1 MAGIT
6 ALRKIQMGP
15 ESTSGT
21 PVAATTVWRGMGILD
36 DQREIK
42 HVDESVGTAL
52 PTTRAYVPSLGCQ
65 VTFDPVEATFQ
76 QLPHIF
82 EAGVSIET
90 ATQDGTGGS
99 TLYIYAYDFP
109 VGSQNTLRTYTI
121 EMGDDQLAQET
132 DYGFVESFKIS
143 GNAAEGVMM
152 ESVWRG
158 RDVVDTTFTA
168 AQTAPTLIAA
178 DNIVFGG
185 STFSIDATSG
195 GYGGTAKAST
205 LLSFELDV
213 TTGYKAKFTNL
224 GKDFDFVYFDRG
236 SFGATLKV
244 VYEHNAIAD
253 AQRDIF
259 EAGTPQLYHL
269 LFPGAAAGTYVDGT
283 YTNLTFIINAAGVYK
298 TFPRSDVD
306 GNSTVEAEIQI
317 GHDLTDATGLGFIVV
332 NELTAL
338 P

>member
-36 DQREIK
+36 DTKEVKQ
-42 HVDESVGTAL
+42 VDESIGVAI
-52 PTTRAYVPSLGCQ
+52 PTLRHYVPKLGCQ
-65 VTFDPVEATFQ
+65 VVFDPVEATFQ
-76 QLPHIF
+76 QIPYIF
-82 EAGVSIET
+82 EAGVAVET
-90 ATQDGTGGS
+90 ATQDGAGTD
-99 TLYIYAYDFP
+99 YIYAYDFP
-109 VGSQNTLRTYTI
+109 TTAQNTIRTYTI

-132 DYGFVESFKIS
+132 DYAFVEAFKIS

-152 ESVWRG
+152 ESTWQG

-168 AQTAPTLIAA
+168 AQTAPTLVAA
-178 DNIVFGG
+178 DNMVFGG

-213 TTGYKAKFTNL
+213 TTGYKPKFTNL

-236 SFGATLKV
+236 SFAATLKV

-259 EAGTPQLYHL
+259 EAGTPQLYQL
-269 LFPGAAAGTYVDGT
+269 LFAGATVGTPGTTYS
-283 YTNLTFIINAAGVYK
+283 NMTFIINAAGTY
-298 TFPRSDVD
+298 TSFTRSDVD

-317 GHDLTDATGLGFIVV
+317 GYDLTDATGLGFIVV
-332 NELTAL
+332 NELSAL